1 MKVVAVVQARMGATR
16 LPGKVLLPLDCNH
29 VLTHVVRRVTEA
41 TSIDDVVIA
50 TSTELADDAIEQFG
64 REYAVFIHRGSETNV
79 QQRMFDAATAHDAEI
94 VVRITADCPL
104 IDPATIDTVVSRI

>member
-41 TSIDDVVIA
+41 NSIDDVVIA
-50 TSTELADDAIEQFG
+50 TSTELADDAIKQFG
-64 REYAVFIHRGSETNV
+64 AEQDVPIHRGSETNV
-79 QQRMFDAATAHDAEI
+79 SSECLMLPQHTMRRSSFALQRTAH
-94 VVRITADCPL
+94 
-104 IDPATIDTVVSRI
+104 